1 MLELNIAYQRAHFS
15 LHVQLHMQGQVL
27 GILGDSGAGKST
39 LLSCISGLTQPD
51 SGRIQLQQRLLFDS
65 QEKINLP
72 VYQRHIAM
80 VFQDIRLFPH
90 LRVAGNLSYGYDLL
104 KPAQRKFA
112 FDDIVDLLKLNDLL
126 QRRPHQLSGGEAQ
139 RVALGRALLSSP
151 DLLLLDEPLSSL
163 DQHLKQQILPYFN
176 QIKQQTG
183 LAMLYVSH
191 DEAEVHQI
199 SDQVVRLEQGRLI
212 S

>member
-1 MLELNIAYQRAHFS
+1 
-15 LHVQLHMQGQVL
+15 
-27 GILGDSGAGKST
+27 
-39 LLSCISGLTQPD
+39 
-51 SGRIQLQQRLLFDS
+51 
-65 QEKINLP
+65 
-72 VYQRHIAM
+72 
-80 VFQDIRLFPH
+80 